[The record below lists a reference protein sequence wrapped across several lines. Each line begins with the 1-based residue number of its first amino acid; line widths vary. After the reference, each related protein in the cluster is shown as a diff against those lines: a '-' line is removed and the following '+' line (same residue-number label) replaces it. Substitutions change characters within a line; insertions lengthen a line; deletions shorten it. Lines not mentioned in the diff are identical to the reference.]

1 MIKDIVVHLTGSDED
16 TVRLAYAGAVAG
28 LFDAHLTG
36 LQVNVI
42 PEIIS
47 MTDPSGSAYLQTLIA
62 ESTARADAAA
72 VKLREQLGRL
82 GTPTELRRLDVYPG
96 EIGKSL
102 ATEVRT
108 SDLFV
113 GTRPYGDPAGS
124 SSIEETVLFRSGRPC
139 VFLPPKQVSQAEH
152 DTVFV
157 AWKNTPEAARA
168 LANALPFLAKSSAV
182 IIGIVEEGGAGE
194 QYGEE
199 PGADVGRYLSRHG
212 IGSEIRMINGWN
224 DTGAALLNES
234 KRAGADLIV
243 MGGYG
248 HSRFREW
255 ALGGATRHLL
265 DHAEVPVL
273 MAH

>member
-1 MIKDIVVHLTGSDED
+1 MIRDIAVHLTGSDED
-16 TVRLAYAGAVAG
+16 AVRLAFAGTMAR
-28 LFDAHLTG
+28 LFDAHLKG
-36 LQVNVI
+36 LQVNVV

-47 MTDPSGSAYLQTLIA
+47 MTDPSGSAFLQALIA
-62 ESTARADAAA
+62 EGTARADAAA
-72 VKLREQLGRL
+72 ARLREQLAQVG
-82 GTPTELRRLDVYPG
+82 PSTELRRLDVYPG
-96 EIGKSL
+96 EVGKAL
-102 ATEVRT
+102 AAEART

-139 VFLPPKQVSQAEH
+139 IFLPPKQVSEARLE
-152 DTVFV
+152 TVFV
-157 AWKNTPEAARA
+157 AWKNAPEAARA
-168 LANALPFLAKSSAV
+168 LAGALPLLGKAAAV
-182 IIGIVEEGGAGE
+182 IIGIVEESGAGE

-199 PGADVGRYLSRHG
+199 PGTDVGRYLSRHG
-212 IGSEIRMINGWN
+212 IRSEIRMINGWN

-234 KRAGADLIV
+234 RRAAADLIV

-265 DHAEVPVL
+265 EHAEVPVL

>member
-1 MIKDIVVHLTGSDED
+1 MIRDIAVHLTGSEED
-16 TVRLAYAGAVAG
+16 TVRLAYAGAMAG
-28 LFDAHLTG
+28 LFDAHLKG

-47 MTDPSGSAYLQTLIA
+47 ITDPSGSAYLQTLIA

-72 VKLREQLGRL
+72 ARLRERL
-82 GTPTELRRLDVYPG
+82 AQIGPSTELRRLDVYPG
-96 EIGKSL
+96 AVGKAL
-102 ATEVRT
+102 AAEART

-124 SSIEETVLFRSGRPC
+124 SSIEEAVLFRSGRPC
-139 VFLPPKQVSQAEH
+139 IFLPPKQISPARLE
-152 DTVFV
+152 TVFV
-157 AWKNTPEAARA
+157 AWKNAPEAARA
-168 LANALPFLAKSSAV
+168 LAGALPLLAKAAAV
-182 IIGIVEEGGAGE
+182 IIGIVEESGAGE

-199 PGADVGRYLSRHG
+199 PASDVGRYLSRHG
-212 IGSEIRMINGWN
+212 IRSEIRMINGWN

-234 KRAGADLIV
+234 RRAAADLVV

-255 ALGGATRHLL
+255 ALGGATRHML